1 MSFLFGADK
10 KHYYNYFYI
19 ISIIVGATT
28 SLSMMI
34 NLIDG
39 VFALM
44 AIPTMTATIILAPKV
59 VKEFK
64 AYSKRLKEHKA

>member
-1 MSFLFGADK
+1 ML
-10 KHYYNYFYI
+10 
-19 ISIIVGATT
+19 GATT

-44 AIPTMTATIILAPKV
+44 AIPTMVATIYLAPRV
-59 VKEFK
+59 MKEAKKYFSSYK
-64 AYSKRLKEHKA
+64 KSKG

>member
-1 MSFLFGADK
+1 MSFLFGVDK
-10 KHYYNYFYI
+10 MHYYNYFYI
-19 ISIIVGATT
+19 GSIILGATT

-44 AIPTMTATIILAPKV
+44 AIPTMIATIIMAPKV

-64 AYSKRLKEHKA
+64 AYSKRLKENKA